1 MRRSM
6 RRAGVVAMATG
17 ALVAVA
23 GTAAHADVSPPT
35 VEQSANPGTVISLT
49 KTVTTPQIPP
59 KPDIVLLADQTG
71 SMGPALGN
79 VKANMADIITTVKA
93 AQPDAQFA
101 VATYCDVGDP
111 GAPPFTLHQDLSADT
126 ATVTAAV
133 NGISLCGGGDGP
145 EAQLNALWQVGDGG
159 DAVTFRP
166 DSSRIVAWFGD
177 APGHDPSVGHTEA
190 DATASLLGD
199 EVRVLAVSVG
209 ANQLDAT
216 GQATRIT
223 QATGGA
229 LLTGVST
236 SQVAAKILEGLH
248 NLPVE
253 VAGVPSCDPGLS
265 VGLDP
270 ASQTVTS
277 GTDAVFTET
286 ITVADDAEQGATLT
300 CSVPFTLNGADGG
313 PGFTQSVQIHVNDV
327 TAPTVSCDPGPN
339 PAGHLSRST
348 ANGFVM
354 ATAGDNVDDVQVTVT
369 DLGSGQSFG
378 PYASGTTFKL
388 VKAPGGQVS
397 IRAGSG
403 AVDWNLRFTGNAQ
416 LSVTD
421 SAGNTATAVCS
432 VPPNTP

>member
-1 MRRSM
+1 VGTLAR
-6 RRAGVVAMATG
+6 GGATDG
-17 ALVAVA
+17 VA
-23 GTAAHADVSPPT
+23 GRSGVLGGGAHAQARIASSPGHRNEDFF
-35 VEQSANPGTVISLT
+35 VESLR
-49 KTVTTPQIPP
+49 
-59 KPDIVLLADQTG
+59 G
-71 SMGPALGN
+71 
-79 VKANMADIITTVKA
+79 A
-93 AQPDAQFA
+93 AGGF
-101 VATYCDVGDP
+101 VM
-111 GAPPFTLHQDLSADT
+111 GAPTLAEMEPVASKVERHQSRT
-126 ATVTAAV
+126 GV
-133 NGISLCGGGDGP
+133 SL
-145 EAQLNALWQVGDGG
+145 AS
-159 DAVTFRP
+159 FRNP
-166 DSSRIVAWFGD
+166 SRIVAWFGD

-313 PGFTQSVQIHVNDV
+313 PGFTQTVQIHVNDV

-397 IRAGSG
+397 VRPGSG

>member
-1 MRRSM
+1 MT
-6 RRAGVVAMATG
+6 GLVAVATG
-17 ALVAVA
+17 ALVAAA
-23 GTAAHADVSPPT
+23 GAAAHADVSPPT
-35 VEQSANPGTVISLT
+35 VEQSADPGAVVSLT
-49 KTVTTPQIPP
+49 KTVTTPEIPP

-71 SMGPALGN
+71 SMGSALNN

-93 AQPDAQFA
+93 AQPDAEFA
-101 VATYCDVGDP
+101 VATYCDEGDP
-111 GAPPFTLHQDLSADT
+111 VAPFTLHQDLSSDT

-133 NGISLCGGGDGP
+133 NGISLCYGGDTP
-145 EAQLNALWQVGDGG
+145 EGQLNALWQIGDGG
-159 DAVTFRP
+159 DAVSFRP

-199 EVRVLAVSVG
+199 DVRVLAVSVG
-209 ANQLDAT
+209 ANQLDQT

-223 QATGGA
+223 QATGGS

-236 SQVAAKILEGLH
+236 GQVAAKILEGLQ

-253 VAGVPSCDPGLS
+253 VAGAPACDPGLS

-300 CSVPFTLNGADGG
+300 CTVPFTLNGADGG
-313 PGFTQSVQIHVNDV
+313 PGFTQTVQIHVNDV

-339 PAGHLSRST
+339 PAGQISSST
-348 ANGFVM
+348 ANGFVV

-378 PYASGTTFKL
+378 PYASGTSFKL
-388 VKAPGGQVS
+388 TKAPGGKVS
-397 IRAGSG
+397 VKAGSG
-403 AVDWNLRFTGNAQ
+403 SVDWKLLFTGDAQ

-421 SAGNTATAVCS
+421 GAGNTASAVCS

>member
-1 MRRSM
+1 MT
-6 RRAGVVAMATG
+6 GLVAVATG
-17 ALVAVA
+17 ALVAAA
-23 GTAAHADVSPPT
+23 GAAAQADVSPPT

-49 KTVTTPQIPP
+49 KTVTTPEIPP

-71 SMGPALGN
+71 SMGSALNN
-79 VKANMADIITTVKA
+79 VKANMANIITTVKA

-101 VATYCDVGDP
+101 VATYCDTGDP
-111 GAPPFTLHQDLSADT
+111 IAPPFTLHQDLSADT

-133 NGISLCGGGDGP
+133 NGISLCNGGDGP
-145 EAQLNALWQVGDGG
+145 EAQLNALWQIGDGG
-159 DAVTFRP
+159 HAVTFRP

-190 DATASLLGD
+190 DATASLVGD
-199 EVRVLAVSVG
+199 DVRVLAVSVG

-223 QATGGA
+223 QATAGA

-236 SQVAAKILEGLH
+236 GQVAAKILEGLQ

-253 VAGVPSCDPGLS
+253 VAGAPSCDPGLS

-286 ITVADDAEQGATLT
+286 ITVADDAEQGATLG

-313 PGFTQSVQIHVNDV
+313 PGFTQTVQIHVNDV
-327 TAPTVSCDPGPN
+327 TAPTVSCDSGLN
-339 PAGHLSRST
+339 PAGQTSSST
-348 ANGFVM
+348 ANGFVV

-378 PYASGTTFKL
+378 PYASGTSFK
-388 VKAPGGQVS
+388 VTKAPGGKVS
-397 IRAGSG
+397 VKAGSG
-403 AVDWNLRFTGNAQ
+403 SVDWKLLFTGDAQ

-421 SAGNTATAVCS
+421 GAGNTATAVCS